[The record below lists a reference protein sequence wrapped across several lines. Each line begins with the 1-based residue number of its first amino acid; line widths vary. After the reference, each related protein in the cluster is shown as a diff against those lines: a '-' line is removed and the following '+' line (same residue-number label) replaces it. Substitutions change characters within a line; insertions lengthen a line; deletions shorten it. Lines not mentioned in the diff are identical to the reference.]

1 MNFTFF
7 VVSHIYFGIFFAL
20 CHVTKDRSNCA
31 LYCGDVDSYVPVDF
45 NLDLFLSF
53 LLLQIEA
60 ESKFE
65 TFIG

>member
-31 LYCGDVDSYVPVDF
+31 IYCGDVDSYVWVDV
-45 NLDLFLSF
+45 NLDPFLSF
-53 LLLQIEA
+53 LPLQIEA

-65 TFIG
+65 TFID